1 MISLNTFICTIYTVQ
16 LYHINYMP
24 SGQLKLILQLSRVLL
39 KTFINKPYLNFKPSA
54 PSHSHSP
61 CEFIPS
67 LHYMRLSSRVEK
79 RSFSLI
85 YYYQ

>member
-1 MISLNTFICTIYTVQ
+1 MISLNTFIRTIYSVQ
-16 LYHINYMP
+16 LYHINHMP
-24 SGQLKLILQLSRVLL
+24 SGQLKITLQLPQVLL

-67 LHYMRLSSRVEK
+67 LHCMRLSSRADK
-79 RSFSLI
+79 RSFSFI